1 MQNLTQLLHTPS
13 ASAEAAV
20 GNVEQSHDGT
30 DPGVLTEAVTELC
43 VLWKQTVSG
52 PDWPGSTLQ
61 LRKD

>member
-43 VLWKQTVSG
+43 VL
-52 PDWPGSTLQ
+52 
-61 LRKD
+61 